1 MSTTLRHPDGLVHI
15 EQPKTGK
22 NKLSIELLNKKV
34 FMPRSTCETSYPVDL
49 IERILN
55 VKGIGYLCDEIMR
68 DEDPMYVE
76 HSLKYDMLS
85 YVDQD
90 SLDKKRIL
98 DFGCGSG
105 ASTMVLARMFPN
117 SEMVGV
123 ELEDQLLSIAKMRAK
138 HYEFHNVSFIRS
150 PTADDLP
157 SGLGDFDYAVLS
169 AVYEHLLTN
178 ERQNLLPK
186 IWSRLKPGGVLFINQ
201 TPYRYFPIES
211 HTTGLPLIN
220 YLPYKAA
227 LYLATRFSKRVSP
240 DDDWETLLRRG
251 IRGGTVQ
258 QIMKIL
264 RATSYEPVLLE
275 PDRPGIKDRID
286 LWYRLSGTTRLPIL
300 KKFLMCLLKTF
311 KLISGVTVTPSL
323 SLAIK
328 KSHSKS

>member
-1 MSTTLRHPDGLVHI
+1 VSTTLRHPDGLVHI

-22 NKLSIELLNKKV
+22 NKISIELLNKKV

-123 ELEDQLLSIAKMRAK
+123 ELEYQLLSIAKMRAK
-138 HYEFHNVSFIRS
+138 YYEFDNVSFIWS

-157 SGLGDFDYAVLS
+157 SELGDFDYAVLS

-240 DDDWETLLRRG
+240 GDDWETLLRRG
-251 IRGGTVQ
+251 IRGGTER

-286 LWYRLSGTTRLPIL
+286 LWYGLSGTTRLAIL
-300 KKFLMCLLKTF
+300 KKFLMYLLKTF
-311 KLISGVTVTPSL
+311 KFISGITVTPLL
-323 SLAIK
+323 SLAIR

>member
-22 NKLSIELLNKKV
+22 NKISIELLNKKV

-138 HYEFHNVSFIRS
+138 YYEFDNVSFIRS

-157 SGLGDFDYAVLS
+157 SELGDFDYAVLS
-169 AVYEHLLTN
+169 AVYEHLLAN

-186 IWSRLKPGGVLFINQ
+186 IWSHLKPGGVLFINQ

-240 DDDWETLLRRG
+240 DYDWETLLRRG

-286 LWYRLSGTTRLPIL
+286 LWYGLSGTTRLPIL